1 MRRIRGTNEMDV
13 KVKVYISN
21 KQKAVPLPA
30 GMRLLIRRCCHAVL
44 LQQQFEGDA
53 EVSVT
58 LVDDEAIRG
67 LNAEHRNIDRAT
79 DVLSFPLGD
88 GGVYDLNLDTS
99 AKQLGDIVISVERAL
114 AQSQE
119 YGHSFQREMGYLTV
133 HSMFHL
139 LGFDHVNGGVE
150 AVLMR
155 NNEEAVMAMMDL
167 PR

>member
-1 MRRIRGTNEMDV
+1 MDT

-21 KQKAVPLPA
+21 KQKKAALPS
-30 GMRLLIRRCCHAVL
+30 GTRLLIRRCCHAVL
-44 LQQQFEGDA
+44 VQQQFDGDA

-58 LVDDEAIRG
+58 LVDDEAIRA
-67 LNAEHRNIDRAT
+67 LNAEHRQIDRAT

-88 GGVYDLNLDTS
+88 GGVYDVNLDTG
-99 AKQLGDIVISVERAL
+99 AKQLGDIVISVERAI
-114 AQSQE
+114 SQAEE

-139 LGFDHVNGGVE
+139 LGYDHVNGGAE
-150 AVLMR
+150 AVTMR
-155 NNEEAVMAMMDL
+155 NNEEAVMSMVDL